1 MPSIAEVAVI
11 PRKRK
16 RCWVEFLPE
25 ATYYKPTG
33 VPLRELEE
41 VTLSV
46 EELESIRL
54 KDMEGLDQEQCAVQM
69 GIARTTFQRHLYA
82 AHAKI
87 ADALV
92 KGKALRIEG
101 GVFEMLSARRFTCT
115 ACGHEFDVPFCNGQ
129 RGRDMTCP
137 SCGQGPV
144 CRTGSGMQGG
154 GGGCGYRRG
163 GCQDIQIT
171 GGQNTTDTQNSS
183 DRGK

>member
-1 MPSIAEVAVI
+1 MPYIIGVVTI
-11 PRKRK
+11 PRRRK

-25 ATYYKPTG
+25 ATFYKPAG

-46 EELESIRL
+46 EELEAIRL
-54 KDMEGLDQEQCAVQM
+54 KDLDGLDQEQCAEQM

-101 GVFEMLSARRFTCT
+101 GEFETPSTRRFACT
-115 ACGHEFDVPFCNGQ
+115 ACGHEFEVPFCDGQ

-144 CRTGSGMQGG
+144 CRAASGSQAGG
-154 GGGCGYRRG
+154 GPGCRRG
-163 GCQDIQIT
+163 GWRNARST
-171 GGQNTTDTQNSS
+171 VAQNTTDARNDS
-183 DRGK
+183 DQSE